1 MGTSDDINTPVIALV
16 GVVGALVVLVLI
28 VGLMVWFYNL
38 QEIETYKKDISQS
51 PEEIGSL
58 IAKQQAQLHSYRW
71 VDAKKKTVSI
81 PIDRAMELVV
91 GELAREASTQPT
103 TRPTTT
109 RAQTGTGS
117 HAK

>member
-1 MGTSDDINTPVIALV
+1 MSTSDDINTPVVALV
-16 GVVGALVVLVLI
+16 GVVGALVVLVII

-51 PEEIGSL
+51 PEEISSL
-58 IAKQQAQLHSYRW
+58 VAKQQAQLHSYRW

-91 GELAREASTQPT
+91 GELAREASTRAATQPA
-103 TRPTTT
+103 TT
-109 RAQTGTGS
+109 RAQTRAIS